1 MLQNGTITAI
11 RPLLALGLVK
21 SCFLRIGIMH
31 MWKAVAIVALT
42 LSFAPLA
49 HVAMAQAT
57 PAVIAKDGTYIWTV
71 NFTKGEAPKYRTYIK
86 IAGRQADESGD
97 ILITTRS
104 ESKHDVKDVLPDG
117 TATYEQLDV
126 LYAASF
132 QSMPLPADKKPPVAV
147 VVTFTKTG
155 LMQKRVNPAADPFD
169 RSQKGIPN
177 FMSLP
182 APLTPVKLGESWK
195 AETANLLVK
204 GQKIAVTQT
213 LVAAEKVLGVDCLKV
228 TAKFVFPT
236 TYGAQESEIS
246 KVETTYWVEVK
257 NGQLF
262 KMSTTVLNPLLP
274 FPATKVTS
282 LSVTTRIIAGQN
294 DKEDADGEKL
304 ILAVAKPK

>member
-1 MLQNGTITAI
+1 
-11 RPLLALGLVK
+11 
-21 SCFLRIGIMH
+21 MH

-182 APLTPVKLGESWK
+182 APLTPVKLGE
-195 AETANLLVK
+195 
-204 GQKIAVTQT
+204 
-213 LVAAEKVLGVDCLKV
+213 
-228 TAKFVFPT
+228 
-236 TYGAQESEIS
+236 
-246 KVETTYWVEVK
+246 
-257 NGQLF
+257 
-262 KMSTTVLNPLLP
+262 
-274 FPATKVTS
+274 
-282 LSVTTRIIAGQN
+282 
-294 DKEDADGEKL
+294 
-304 ILAVAKPK
+304 